1 MRSVGVLARLSGL
14 IAVVCALNVAPAAA
28 ATVQI
33 AVASNFME
41 PAKEIA
47 ATFTAQTGHQANLSF
62 APSGQIYVQLTH
74 GAPFEIFL
82 SADKERPQ
90 QTEKDG
96 FSVNGT
102 RFTYAV
108 GRLVLYSTRP
118 SYVDANGKV
127 LARSDFEHLAIADP
141 AIAPYGLAAVQSLRK
156 LGLYDRLK
164 PKTVQG
170 SSIAQ
175 TFQFVQTGAA
185 EIGFVAQSQVINR
198 PDGSRWIVPATLHSP
213 IDQQAVLL
221 KTGANNPAAKAFM
234 TFLKSQTARAIIR
247 RYGYETP

>member
-1 MRSVGVLARLSGL
+1 MGVLARLSGL

-47 ATFTAQTGHQANLSF
+47 ATFTAQTGHRTNLSF
-62 APSGQIYVQLTH
+62 GPSGQIYVQLTH

-82 SADKERPQ
+82 SADKERAQ
-90 QTEKDG
+90 QAEKNG

-118 SYVDANGKV
+118 GYVDANGKV
-127 LARSDFEHLAIADP
+127 LTHGDFDHLAIADP
-141 AIAPYGLAAVQSLRK
+141 AIAPYGLAAVQSLGK

-164 PKTVQG
+164 PKIVQG

-234 TFLKSQTARAIIR
+234 AFLKSATARAIIR

>member
-1 MRSVGVLARLSGL
+1 MGVLARLSGL

-82 SADKERPQ
+82 SADKERAQ
-90 QTEKDG
+90 QAEKND

-198 PDGSRWIVPATLHSP
+198 PDGSRWIVPAILHSP
-213 IDQQAVLL
+213 IDQQVVLL
-221 KTGANNPAAKAFM
+221 KTGAKNPAAKAFM
-234 TFLKSQTARAIIR
+234 TFLKSPTARAIIR

>member
-1 MRSVGVLARLSGL
+1 MKPLGLFARLSGL

-47 ATFTAQTGHQANLSF
+47 TAFTAQTGHQATLSF

-74 GAPFEIFL
+74 GAPFEVFL

-90 QTEKDG
+90 QAENKG
-96 FSVNGT
+96 FSVYGT

-108 GRLVLYSTRP
+108 GRLVLYSSRLGFI
-118 SYVDANGKV
+118 DRDGKR
-127 LARSDFEHLAIADP
+127 LAKGDFDHLAIADP
-141 AIAPYGLAAVQSLRK
+141 AIAPYGLAAVESLGK

-164 PKTVQG
+164 PKIVQG

-185 EIGFVAQSQVINR
+185 EVGFVALSQVINR
-198 PDGSRWIVPATLHSP
+198 PDGSRWIVPTTLHTP

-234 TFLKSQTARAIIR
+234 AFLKSATARAIIR

>member
-1 MRSVGVLARLSGL
+1 MGVLARLSGL

-47 ATFTAQTGHQANLSF
+47 ATFTAQTGHRTNLSF
-62 APSGQIYVQLTH
+62 GPSGQIYVQLTH

-118 SYVDANGKV
+118 GYVDANGKV
-127 LARSDFEHLAIADP
+127 LTRGDFEHLAIADP

-185 EIGFVAQSQVINR
+185 EIGFVALSQVINR

>member
-1 MRSVGVLARLSGL
+1 
-14 IAVVCALNVAPAAA
+14 
-28 ATVQI
+28 
-33 AVASNFME
+33 
-41 PAKEIA
+41 
-47 ATFTAQTGHQANLSF
+47 
-62 APSGQIYVQLTH
+62 
-74 GAPFEIFL
+74 
-82 SADKERPQ
+82 
-90 QTEKDG
+90 
-96 FSVNGT
+96 
-102 RFTYAV
+102 
-108 GRLVLYSTRP
+108 LVLYSTRP
-118 SYVDANGKV
+118 GYVDANGKV
-127 LARSDFEHLAIADP
+127 LTRGDFDHLAIADP
-141 AIAPYGLAAVQSLRK
+141 AIAPYGLAAVESLGK

-164 PKTVQG
+164 PKIVQG

-234 TFLKSQTARAIIR
+234 TFLKSPTARAIIR

>member
-1 MRSVGVLARLSGL
+1 MGVLARLSGL

-47 ATFTAQTGHQANLSF
+47 ATFTAQTGHRTNLSF
-62 APSGQIYVQLTH
+62 GPSGQIYVQLTH

-90 QTEKDG
+90 QTEKYG

-102 RFTYAV
+102 RFTYGV

-118 SYVDANGKV
+118 GYVDANGKV
-127 LARSDFEHLAIADP
+127 LTRGDFDHLAIADP
-141 AIAPYGLAAVQSLRK
+141 AIAPYGLAAVESLGK

-164 PKTVQG
+164 PKIVQG

-234 TFLKSQTARAIIR
+234 TFLKSPTARAIIR